1 MSLAVNTVLE
11 IITRD
16 IRQEKEVKESVLKV
30 KLSLLTGDMILHVEN
45 ANKSTRKKVLEQINE
60 SSKVIGYKVNVQK
73 VKVFL
78 YTDDDKSKNEIK
90 KTILL
95 TRASK
100 RIKYLQIYLP
110 EEV

>member
-1 MSLAVNTVLE
+1 MSLVVNPVLE

-16 IRQEKEVKESVLKV
+16 TRQEKEVKKSILKV

-45 ANKSTRKKVLEQINE
+45 ANNSTRKKVLEQINE
-60 SSKVIGYKVNVQK
+60 SSKVIGYKVNIQK

-100 RIKYLQIYLP
+100 RIKYL
-110 EEV
+110 

>member
-1 MSLAVNTVLE
+1 MLE

-30 KLSLLTGDMILHVEN
+30 KLSLLTGDMILHVEI

>member
-1 MSLAVNTVLE
+1 MSLVVNTVLE

-16 IRQEKEVKESVLKV
+16 IRQEKEVKKSILKV

-45 ANKSTRKKVLEQINE
+45 ANKSTRKKILEQINE
-60 SSKVIGYKVNVQK
+60 SSKVIGYKVNIQK
-73 VKVFL
+73 VKAFL

>member
-1 MSLAVNTVLE
+1 ME

-16 IRQEKEVKESVLKV
+16 NRQEKEVKKTVLKV
-30 KLSLLTGDMILHVEN
+30 KLSLFTGDMIFYVET

-60 SSKVIGYKVNVQK
+60 FSKVIGYKVNTQK

-90 KTILL
+90 KTIPL
-95 TRASK
+95 TIASK
-100 RIKYLQIYLP
+100 DGLH
-110 EEV
+110 

>member
-1 MSLAVNTVLE
+1 MLE

-110 EEV
+110 EEA

>member
-1 MSLAVNTVLE
+1 
-11 IITRD
+11 
-16 IRQEKEVKESVLKV
+16 
-30 KLSLLTGDMILHVEN
+30 MILHVEN

-110 EEV
+110 EEA

>member
-110 EEV
+110 EEA

>member
-1 MSLAVNTVLE
+1 ME
-11 IITRD
+11 
-16 IRQEKEVKESVLKV
+16 
-30 KLSLLTGDMILHVEN
+30 DMILHVEN

-60 SSKVIGYKVNVQK
+60 TSKVIGYKVNVQK

-110 EEV
+110 EEA

>member
-1 MSLAVNTVLE
+1 MLE

>member
-1 MSLAVNTVLE
+1 ME

-16 IRQEKEVKESVLKV
+16 NRQEKEVKKTVLKV
-30 KLSLLTGDMILHVEN
+30 KLSLFTGDMIFYVET

-60 SSKVIGYKVNVQK
+60 FSKVIGYKVNTQK

-78 YTDDDKSKNEIK
+78 YTDDDKNEIK
-90 KTILL
+90 KTIPL

>member
-30 KLSLLTGDMILHVEN
+30 KLSLITGDMILHVVN

-110 EEV
+110 EEA